1 MTTDYYVQSVYDF
14 NTIFGGPLDNS
25 IGSGGYFNANQHLIF
40 DITTECKIVSAIVY
54 ADNANTITFEL
65 RDNNSQVINDTTIT
79 VVSGQQRLYFNF
91 DVPVG
96 NNYQLGVASNNS
108 GLYRNNSGPN
118 YPYNIGGILNITGS
132 SASQPGYYYFF
143 YDIEVKRESCV
154 SNIEAVKAVINDEAN
169 TSQNF
174 DICFGDT
181 VFVASSMYLQ
191 SGTFVDTLAAFNS
204 CDSIITTVVNV
215 DSIGVEISLNN
226 NQLTADVVVGSADWY
241 LWSTGEV
248 TPSISPLTSGVYCVV
263 VADSNNC
270 VSDTVCYEYI
280 STPVLDQLKN
290 SVQIFPNPTNG
301 VVNISFYNNFNV
313 NLLIYNVL
321 GEKVARIIP
330 EQEGAISIQFDM
342 SKYASGVYFV
352 EFRTNYGIMNYKV
365 VLE

>member
-1 MTTDYYVQSVYDF
+1 MFLKHLINPKPTIILFFVFFCLAFISIPLINYDF

-25 IGSGGYFNANQHLIF
+25 IGSGGYFNGNQHLIF

-65 RDNNSQVINDTTIT
+65 RDNNSQVIDDTTIT

-108 GLYRNNSGPN
+108 GLYRNDSGPN

-154 SNIEAVKAVINDEAN
+154 SNIAAVKAVINDEAN

-181 VFVASSMYLQ
+181 L
-191 SGTFVDTLAAFNS
+191 NR
-204 CDSIITTVVNV
+204 TT
-215 DSIGVEISLNN
+215 
-226 NQLTADVVVGSADWY
+226 
-241 LWSTGEV
+241 
-248 TPSISPLTSGVYCVV
+248 
-263 VADSNNC
+263 
-270 VSDTVCYEYI
+270 
-280 STPVLDQLKN
+280 
-290 SVQIFPNPTNG
+290 
-301 VVNISFYNNFNV
+301 
-313 NLLIYNVL
+313 
-321 GEKVARIIP
+321 
-330 EQEGAISIQFDM
+330 
-342 SKYASGVYFV
+342 
-352 EFRTNYGIMNYKV
+352 
-365 VLE
+365 